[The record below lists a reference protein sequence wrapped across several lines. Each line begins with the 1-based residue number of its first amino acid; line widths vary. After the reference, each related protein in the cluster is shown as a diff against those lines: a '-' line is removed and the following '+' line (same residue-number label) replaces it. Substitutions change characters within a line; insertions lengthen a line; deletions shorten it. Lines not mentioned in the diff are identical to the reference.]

1 MVLLLKQKSMSIN
14 AFLNGIRSIL
24 NLLFPL
30 ITFPYVS
37 RVLQVRG
44 IGIYNFS
51 QSINSYFLLIAE
63 LGVTAYAVREG
74 AKYRDNP
81 EEMSKFGSEVFTINI
96 ISTLVAYVLLV
107 VTLFIFP
114 NLHTYITCILIFS
127 LQMFFVT
134 MGTEWLYTIYE
145 QYTFITVR
153 SIIFNAISIIL
164 LFVFVKNRNDYLNYA
179 AITVFA
185 TAGSNI
191 INYFAA
197 KKICHIHLTRHIN
210 WKRHMGPI
218 MIIFASNVANLIYV
232 NSDVTLLGLMKNNY
246 TVGIYS
252 VSAKVYTMVKSL
264 ISSVLIVTV
273 PRLSML
279 FGKKKFDRY
288 QAVLS
293 KVTNTLVLV
302 TLPAMV
308 GLFMMS
314 RNVVLILS
322 GARYLQAQSSLQ
334 ILSCAYLFSILA
346 WIITYCVLLPAKKEE
361 YMLTSMSISAVLN
374 IVLNLLLIPLW
385 SENAAAL
392 STVIAE
398 FSLLVVNFYYAKDIV
413 GKIFISK
420 TVAKNLL
427 DAIIGSFGIW
437 ETCFIVN
444 HFFPHLIVNTLLS
457 VILSVIVYGVILLV
471 LGNEV
476 AWSYINRYLKRN

>member
-1 MVLLLKQKSMSIN
+1 MKQKSMSIN

-37 RVLQVRG
+37 RVLQVQG

-63 LGVTAYAVREG
+63 LGVTSYAVREG

-81 EEMSKFGSEVFTINI
+81 EEMSKFGSEVFTINVI
-96 ISTLVAYVLLV
+96 ATLASYALLLLSLLV
-107 VTLFIFP
+107 FS
-114 NLHTYITCILIFS
+114 NLKSYITCILIFS

-145 QYTFITVR
+145 QYTFITIR
-153 SIIFNAISIIL
+153 SIVFNAISIIL
-164 LFVFVKNRNDYLNYA
+164 LFLFVRNSNDYLSYA

-185 TAGSNI
+185 TAGSNL
-191 INYFAA
+191 INYFTA
-197 KKICHIHLTRHIN
+197 KKICRIHLTKHIN

-218 MIIFASNVANLIYV
+218 LIIFASNVANLIYV

-279 FGKKKFDRY
+279 FGKRKLDSY
-288 QAVLS
+288 ELVLS
-293 KVTNTLVLV
+293 KVTNTLVLI

-322 GARYLQAQSSLQ
+322 GARYMQSQSSLQ

-346 WIITYCVLLPAKKEE
+346 WIITYCVLLPAKKEK
-361 YMLTSMSISAVLN
+361 YMLISMSISAILN
-374 IVLNLLLIPLW
+374 IVLNLILIPFW

-398 FSLLVVNFYYAKDIV
+398 FSLLVVNFYYAGDIV
-413 GKIFISK
+413 GRIFISK
-420 TVAKNLL
+420 TVAKNLM
-427 DAIIGSFGIW
+427 DAIIGSLGIW
-437 ETCFIVN
+437 EVCFIIRN
-444 HFFPHLIVNTLLS
+444 IFPHLIISTLLS
-457 VILSVIVYGVILLV
+457 VALSVIIYGVILLV
-471 LGNEV
+471 LDNDI
-476 AWSYINRYLKRN
+476 AHSYIDRYLNKN